1 MYFWTIIRKNGN
13 ENTKKRKKT
22 INTTFETLF
31 SSFFFVHFLFFPE
44 ISYLFSCLEK
54 CHQFWYPLGNC
65 MTILFNDDIYMTIS
79 STAGNTIRTIEF
91 RRTTVV
97 MEKKSF
103 G

>member
-1 MYFWTIIRKNGN
+1 MEMKTQKKEKKQLTQHLKLYF
-13 ENTKKRKKT
+13 
-22 INTTFETLF
+22 LL
-31 SSFFFVHFLFFPE
+31 FFFVHFLFFPE